1 MKCAFWVRSGDWV
14 FPLCVWVSIEHS
26 KVIRYDGRE
35 GGRKEGR
42 KQGKSKIDKD
52 SLEIPDTPQFL
63 FFFGGGGLPVVY
75 RYGSRTEHR
84 VSGHNYET
92 RG

>member
-1 MKCAFWVRSGDWV
+1 MFGKKRERRQRTCLKCASWIRPGERDCDFSFV
-14 FPLCVWVSIEHS
+14 CVWVSIEHS

-42 KQGKSKIDKD
+42 KQGRKKMHKD

-63 FFFGGGGLPVVY
+63 FFSGGGLPVVY
-75 RYGSRTEHR
+75 R
-84 VSGHNYET
+84 
-92 RG
+92 